1 MHWLFG
7 SRIEK
12 KERKKEEKEKQ
23 WDKVFSYFDRIL
35 FSINL
40 WNRRSYKFFTRYDI
54 FKEWIQMNL
63 NEKLER
69 YLENKKLRDLNVWK
83 YIYIYKI
90 LKKE

>member
-1 MHWLFG
+1 
-7 SRIEK
+7 
-12 KERKKEEKEKQ
+12 
-23 WDKVFSYFDRIL
+23 
-35 FSINL
+35 
-40 WNRRSYKFFTRYDI
+40 
-54 FKEWIQMNL
+54 MNL